1 MAAVSLFQLDP
12 VSIFPN
18 QLFNRFFALLHCV
31 GRVNCNG
38 IVMLSYVELSV
49 VRYSLLYLPAM
60 F

>member
-49 VRYSLLYLPAM
+49 VRYSLL
-60 F
+60 